1 MSVTV
6 KYKGSAIAELTE
18 NGTKILKTSGKYC
31 EADIVVE
38 NTKDG
43 GITPSGNINITDTNV
58 TDVTNYATAQVV
70 DADLVAENIKKDV
83 NILGIVGSYE
93 GGGGGISPVIQIPT
107 YSAKDSGTITFAS
120 TTNSAQTIT
129 HNLGVVPDFIII
141 YAASGH
147 TCKGNEM
154 CFAYRLF
161 KNVEIGSGTF
171 FDTMRFKIARA
182 GAGHGFGVVGRSI
195 FEPELYVNKGDYY
208 IGGSPTANTF
218 IFYLTG
224 SYFAPAGTTYKW
236 EVYKL

>member
-1 MSVTV
+1 MSVNI
-6 KYKGSAIAELTE
+6 KYKGGTIAEITE
-18 NGTKILKTSGKYC
+18 SVTKTLKTSGKYC

-38 NTKDG
+38 NTKD
-43 GITPSGNINITDTNV
+43 
-58 TDVTNYATAQVV
+58 
-70 DADLVAENIKKDV
+70 
-83 NILGIVGSYE
+83 
-93 GGGGGISPVIQIPT
+93 GGGISPVIQIPT

-120 TTNSAQTIT
+120 TTKTAQTIT

-171 FDTMRFKIARA
+171 FDTMRFKIART
-182 GAGHGFGVVGRSI
+182 GAGHGFGVDGRSI
-195 FEPELYVNKGDYY
+195 FEPELYVNKEDYY

-218 IFYLTG
+218 IFYLTE